1 MLGQLYITYIIG
13 GWGGRSWY
21 TYFVRRFIATVVL
34 IAASL
39 GLAVA
44 PVAADPP
51 SARVVL
57 SFDFS
62 DNSNPPAVSNGVFH
76 ITADVLPEGTRGYV
90 RMIAIAPADAGVPN
104 LACRFQNVLKSRVEC
119 GFTFSVAGTWSI
131 RAQYATDLSS
141 PIALTT
147 GTNIRVG
154 D

>member
-1 MLGQLYITYIIG
+1 M
-13 GWGGRSWY
+13 
-21 TYFVRRFIATVVL
+21 RRLVASLLL

-62 DNSNPPAVSNGVFH
+62 DNSSAPAVSNGVFH
-76 ITADVLPEGTRGYV
+76 ITTDVLPEGTRGVV
-90 RMIAIAPADAGVPN
+90 RLIAVAPSDAGVSN
-104 LACRFQNVLKSRVEC
+104 LVCRFQNVVKSRVDC
-119 GFTFSVAGTWSI
+119 GFNFTAAGTWFI
-131 RAQYATDLSS
+131 RAQYAPDASS
-141 PIALTT
+141 PIAVTS

>member
-1 MLGQLYITYIIG
+1 ML
-13 GWGGRSWY
+13 
-21 TYFVRRFIATVVL
+21 FFMRRLLGSVVL
-34 IAASL
+34 IAALL
-39 GLAVA
+39 GFAVT

-62 DNSNPPAVSNGVFH
+62 DNSSPPAVSNGVFH
-76 ITADVLPEGTRGYV
+76 ITADVLPEGTRGVV
-90 RMIAIAPADAGVPN
+90 RMIAIAPAGAGVSN
-104 LACRFQNVLKSRVEC
+104 LVCRFQNVVKSRVDC
-119 GFTFSVAGTWSI
+119 GFNFTVSGTWSI
-131 RAQYATDLSS
+131 RAQYATDASS